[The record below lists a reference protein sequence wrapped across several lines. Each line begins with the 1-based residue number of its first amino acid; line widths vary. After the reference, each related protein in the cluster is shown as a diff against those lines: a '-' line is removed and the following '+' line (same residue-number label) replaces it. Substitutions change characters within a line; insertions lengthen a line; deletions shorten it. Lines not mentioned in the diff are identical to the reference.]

1 MGSDLIDTIGCIHT
15 DTVAMRAFTISQKF
29 RKFLADRSANFTTLF
44 ALSAPLVLLSIGIAV
59 DYSHAV
65 TERQRM
71 QAALDS
77 AVLAGVETASASGQT
92 AALTLA
98 SNYFTANIGGPSP
111 TATFQFNSDGSLSGA
126 SSYTLPGLFGSSTG
140 VGSLTLDVTA
150 KALAIRL
157 RRASQHLERAVRSN
171 LAANGVDEF
180 WEIEVLMSLL
190 RATDHRRSAGELQ
203 RESQVTSGAITNRV
217 GRLEQ
222 RGWVTREVDPSDR
235 RQVLVSL
242 TGEGLKQANH
252 VVATKNESERQI
264 FSGLDRAFLEQLA
277 TDLRTLLGSME
288 APARDDA

>member
-1 MGSDLIDTIGCIHT
+1 MDSGPARDE
-15 DTVAMRAFTISQKF
+15 
-29 RKFLADRSANFTTLF
+29 ADE
-44 ALSAPLVLLSIGIAV
+44 I
-59 DYSHAV
+59 
-65 TERQRM
+65 
-71 QAALDS
+71 
-77 AVLAGVETASASGQT
+77 VEFWHRE
-92 AALTLA
+92 
-98 SNYFTANIGGPSP
+98 NP
-111 TATFQFNSDGSLSGA
+111 D
-126 SSYTLPGLFGSSTG
+126 
-140 VGSLTLDVTA
+140 LDVTA

-217 GRLEQ
+217 GRLER